1 MSSGNDIDAHN
12 DAQCRPRATLG
23 GAFTAHY
30 QSFPIRTCLVTLSKE
45 RENAPSMSSGDD
57 IRNCLY
63 GESQIVSLTNISK
76 SSHVRENKMGQ
87 LS

>member
-1 MSSGNDIDAHN
+1 MSSGDDIDDHN
-12 DAQCRPRATLG
+12 NTQCRPRAALG
-23 GAFTAHY
+23 GDFTAYY
-30 QSFPIRTCLVTLSKE
+30 QSFPIRTCLVTLSKA
-45 RENAPSMSSGDD
+45 RGNAPSMSSGDD

-76 SSHVRENKMGQ
+76 SSHIRENKMGQ